1 MSFIPVHI
9 VLRFAGVELRSEVAD
24 FAFLLPF
31 QLAQLSQ
38 EPDGRLVA
46 GMGFEVL
53 LVDVDVGV
61 DLV

>member
-1 MSFIPVHI
+1 MSFILVHI
-9 VLRFAGVELRSEVAD
+9 VLRFAVGELGFEVVD
-24 FAFLLPF
+24 LAFLLAF

-38 EPDGRLVA
+38 KPDGRLVA